1 MKENVINKLSRVST
15 GPGVY
20 IMKDTDGRVIYV
32 GKAGNLRK
40 RLSSYFSRNDRKD
53 AKTGA
58 LIKKI
63 TAFDTIITG
72 TEKEA
77 FILESNLIKRYRPRY
92 NVILKDDKRYPS
104 LRLDVNSPYPNL
116 TIVRKIKK
124 DDCLY
129 FGPYSSAH
137 AVRETLKV
145 INKTFKLRKC
155 KTREPQRR
163 DRPCLNY
170 QMNTCLSPCCLR
182 VNPSDYHEI
191 VNEVVLFLKGKTP
204 DLIRKMKSEMV
215 AVAEI
220 RDYEK
225 AAELRDRVFALEKT
239 LEKQVV
245 VVSDL
250 KDRDVFAV
258 AATSP
263 YSTIMMLTV
272 RNGYLRGSR
281 NFNFNETMATK
292 AELMESFIKQYYE
305 KLHFIP
311 QEILVSV
318 PLESTSMLEDFLRN
332 IKEQKVSIRCPQRGE
347 KNRLVKMAIQNA
359 KTSLDDWIASNM
371 TEQDLLKRLQK
382 RLNLKKFPRRIEC
395 FDNSN
400 LSGKIPVAGMVTFE
414 NAKPE
419 KSSYRKFN
427 IKSVT
432 EPDDYACMSEVLNRR
447 FEKGEGSA
455 PFPDLL
461 MVDGGK
467 GQLNI
472 SASVIKDLNL
482 NAAFDIIAIAKK
494 DERRGETRD
503 KIYQPGRSNPINF
516 GKDQDLLLFLQRIRD
531 ESHRF
536 AISFHRR
543 KRTIASMRSFL
554 DTIPGI
560 AGKRKETLL
569 KHFGGIQK
577 IRAAS
582 LKELSELPGMN
593 TKVAESVLRTFKDAQ
608 E

>member
-15 GPGVY
+15 GSGVY

-250 KDRDVFAV
+250 KDRDVLAV

-263 YSTIMMLTV
+263 YSTITMLTV

-359 KTSLDDWIASNM
+359 KTSLDDWVASNM

-503 KIYQPGRSNPINF
+503 KIYQPGRSNPVNF